1 MDRLTKPGGSYCDDC
16 VAFSKPDEFCE
27 EYAACMDEIAMYD
40 RLAAYED
47 TGLEPSEVEF
57 VLGEYERFTKLEREG
72 RLIVLPCKVGDTVYK
87 VWYDPCHN
95 GETHPDS
102 YGCSGCE
109 DVCDIKKSVHEMK
122 APSVDWILRQLHNG
136 SFVYFL
142 TPEEAE
148 AALGGDGE

>member
-1 MDRLTKPGGSYCDDC
+1 MYCSTQATAEC
-16 VAFSKPDEFCE
+16 FAKLE
-27 EYAACMDEIAMYD
+27 ES
-40 RLAAYED
+40 LAAYKD
-47 TGLEPSEVEF
+47 TGLEPEEVAE
-57 VLGEYERFTKLEREG
+57 LKARFDAHWLEIFKAEEQG

-95 GETHPDS
+95 GEKYPDS

-109 DVCDIKKSVHEMK
+109 DVCDIKKSIHEIK

-142 TPEEAE
+142 TREEAE
-148 AALGGDGE
+148 AAMGGDHDAAD